1 MENKDDYDWND
12 YGQDIAEHMI
22 PWAVCAG
29 VALLLFV
36 LSLLIWL
43 FKCLFQ
49 CCCKCC
55 RNKSNSS
62 SLFMLRFCVGSSFAL
77 VAGVMVCVSLA
88 VHFAD
93 NSYESYMQGECA
105 AYRSTYTLQH
115 GTDKQSDNW
124 LGIEP
129 AIDSLNLLK
138 DEFHNNYADYT
149 NENWKGTEWLTITT
163 GYELE
168 AYLSSYYNE
177 HKDDTILSPY
187 PEDSADT
194 ELTPS
199 YVNKLGPTT
208 VKDSYTG
215 LIESE
220 MNEQLLP
227 AILYLYSMKALTLYI
242 ETQLSTIDDSLKTA
256 IQNLQ
261 DFDEDVTQ
269 IADDVQNWV
278 LDYDDD
284 ATSAWRWFTVA
295 CVLLGWCTMLIFLLT
310 ICILNL
316 HTYRAARLFCCGWL
330 IFAFIGVLAAVLCA
344 LLATGSY
351 VIDDTCD
358 FSSELVTT
366 DGLYKYDYLIP
377 SRSAEYLDVCFNQD
391 GDLASYLGLDIF
403 LDYVD
408 QLLQYYQDLKDLNL
422 SEEDLTIYDSVNTN
436 LNKVTFSTD
445 PNNYEN
451 LCRCYR

>member
-1 MENKDDYDWND
+1 M
-12 YGQDIAEHMI
+12 
-22 PWAVCAG
+22 
-29 VALLLFV
+29 
-36 LSLLIWL
+36 
-43 FKCLFQ
+43 
-49 CCCKCC
+49 
-55 RNKSNSS
+55 
-62 SLFMLRFCVGSSFAL
+62 
-77 VAGVMVCVSLA
+77 
-88 VHFAD
+88 
-93 NSYESYMQGECA
+93 
-105 AYRSTYTLQH
+105 
-115 GTDKQSDNW
+115 
-124 LGIEP
+124 
-129 AIDSLNLLK
+129 
-138 DEFHNNYADYT
+138 
-149 NENWKGTEWLTITT
+149 
-163 GYELE
+163 
-168 AYLSSYYNE
+168 
-177 HKDDTILSPY
+177 
-187 PEDSADT
+187 
-194 ELTPS
+194 
-199 YVNKLGPTT
+199 
-208 VKDSYTG
+208 
-215 LIESE
+215 
-220 MNEQLLP
+220 
-227 AILYLYSMKALTLYI
+227 
-242 ETQLSTIDDSLKTA
+242 
-256 IQNLQ
+256 
-261 DFDEDVTQ
+261 
-269 IADDVQNWV
+269 QNWV